1 MSYKNLLL
9 VGLSLVLV
17 ACSSVPTV
25 HVFPHYLTAHE
36 KQKVVAS
43 LEAAEFEVQ
52 ISEQVPPDGITQNSI
67 VFSPALNAQDMLA
80 DLMTTLGN
88 AGYEISS
95 TNLIFSGNHSFSQNN
110 VGVYLIPDGFVP
122 PVTNYSIPFESEYL
136 GDNCP
141 NSNTLTIQEDKTFT
155 LLVERWNADTE
166 QYDESSYQGFW
177 SREDVDS
184 VQLRFEN
191 RERLNFRRTVNVERD
206 NNGARKRVRLLP
218 TAESG
223 NFSLKNVICSYSIA
237 LVL

>member
-1 MSYKNLLL
+1 MNLKNLVL
-9 VGLSLVLV
+9 VGLSMFLV

-25 HVFPHYLTAHE
+25 HVFPHYLSAQE

-43 LEAAEFEVQ
+43 LKAAEFDVQ
-52 ISEQVPPDGITQNSI
+52 ISEQVPPDGISQNSI
-67 VFSPALNAQDMLA
+67 VFSPALNAQELLG
-80 DLMTTLGN
+80 DLMTTLAS
-88 AGYEISS
+88 AGYEVSS

-110 VGVYLIPDGFVP
+110 VGVYLIPEGFVM

-166 QYDESSYQGFW
+166 QYDESSYRGFW

-184 VQLRFEN
+184 LQLRFEN
-191 RERLNFRRTVNVERD
+191 RERLNFKRTVNVESD
-206 NNGARKRVRLLP
+206 KNGARKRVRLFP
-218 TAESG
+218 IADSG
-223 NFSLKNVICSYSIA
+223 NFTLKNVVCSYSIA